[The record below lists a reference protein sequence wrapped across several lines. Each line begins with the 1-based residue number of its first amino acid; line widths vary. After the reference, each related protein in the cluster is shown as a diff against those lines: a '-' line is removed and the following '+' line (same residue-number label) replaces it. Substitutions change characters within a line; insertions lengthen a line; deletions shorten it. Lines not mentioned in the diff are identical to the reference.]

1 MNGMSVMMIGSTRRD
16 AGAGSD
22 PNSTPARTSVSRMY
36 VFSVRGG
43 TKTLWV
49 ALQERAK

>member
-1 MNGMSVMMIGSTRRD
+1 MNGMSVMTSGSTRRD

-36 VFSVRGG
+36 EFSVRGG
-43 TKTLWV
+43 TSTLHH
-49 ALQERAK
+49 AIIIS